1 MDQDSLRIVAED
13 LQFLAGW
20 NSGISAPE
28 IRRGSAT
35 LRRLLIEGA
44 YSSAW
49 RAAGFE
55 REPSLIAVDLSN
67 VVAPSDLGQ
76 VVFVL
81 AAGAEFRGRCIASA
95 MLNTGPSPPPP
106 INDAVLRPD
115 GFPGERVFR
124 LSEYLRSASAYA
136 FGEWITRGEVVKYI
150 ANVRGGVHLSQSQ
163 KKSEAVLVERVSP
176 IERRIIVFETEGLL
190 VELVAIAQAIGRSE
204 DARRLIHE
212 VGG

>member
-13 LQFLAGW
+13 LKFLADW
-20 NSGISAPE
+20 NSDISAPE

-35 LRRLLIEGA
+35 LRRLLVEGA

-67 VVAPSDLGQ
+67 LINLSDLGQ
-76 VVFVL
+76 VVFAL
-81 AAGAEFRGRCIASA
+81 AAGVEFRGIHITNA
-95 MLNTGPSPPPP
+95 MLNAGHSPPSPVK
-106 INDAVLRPD
+106 DAVLRPN

-124 LSEYLRSASAYA
+124 LSEYLHSASAYA
-136 FGEWITRGEVVKYI
+136 FGEWLTRADVVKYI

-163 KKSEAVLVERVSP
+163 RKSEAHLVARVSP
-176 IERRIIVFETEGLL
+176 IEKRIIVYETEGLL
-190 VELVAIAQAIGRSE
+190 VELVAIAQAVGRSE
-204 DARRLIHE
+204 NARSLIE
-212 VGG
+212 AVGV